1 MPKVQSD
8 LMVDGKPAEVLL
20 EWGRLWRQT
29 YQARAGIGAKR
40 NFKAAAARLRD
51 GQSWR
56 KPEDSRGNVSR
67 FEVLKGRVLQAA
79 AATAATSQTPLAKP
93 LGQRLSFL
101 KRTQKGVF
109 GSALHASMRAS
120 PYWNDQQERFLRLT
134 VRKSALAPDHVPKA
148 TVRRAAPEAPVLRHS
163 ARIATTYADDPC
175 ARLPR
180 GVVVASHP
188 HAARDA
194 ELVLVPKMTAVFEPP
209 APAMCVHL
217 TYAIGLGKAV
227 ACHAAWERAGR
238 DPEKIRQGNIVWHQP
253 ACQRER
259 VALCLGATTDRGLA
273 AALRHVAGSAGS
285 KWRVLEAGSA
295 AVDAQAR
302 MGEAL
307 RQVGEASV
315 FAEWLRGQRRILNT
329 RGARA
334 WTGQGIQL
342 NNL

>member
-1 MPKVQSD
+1 M
-8 LMVDGKPAEVLL
+8 
-20 EWGRLWRQT
+20 
-29 YQARAGIGAKR
+29 
-40 NFKAAAARLRD
+40 LR
-51 GQSWR
+51 R
-56 KPEDSRGNVSR
+56 
-67 FEVLKGRVLQAA
+67 
-79 AATAATSQTPLAKP
+79 
-93 LGQRLSFL
+93 
-101 KRTQKGVF
+101 
-109 GSALHASMRAS
+109 
-120 PYWNDQQERFLRLT
+120 
-134 VRKSALAPDHVPKA
+134 
-148 TVRRAAPEAPVLRHS
+148 S
-163 ARIATTYADDPC
+163 ARIATTYADDPS

-194 ELVLVPKMTAVFEPP
+194 ELVLVPKMTAFFEPP
-209 APAMCVHL
+209 APAMCMHL

-238 DPEKIRQGNIVWHQP
+238 DPAKIRQGNIVWHQP

-334 WTGQGIQL
+334 WTGQGTQL